1 MGLGIM
7 SSGDSYRTF
16 SLNPDPYKFRI
27 VKTSKINGLH
37 ISMINYPN
45 CTNYEGNKLLVT
57 TYDPRNRLS
66 IDPHFSGDG
75 GLVARFQP
83 TLIGWESAVSFVKG
97 LK

>member
-1 MGLGIM
+1 
-7 SSGDSYRTF
+7 
-16 SLNPDPYKFRI
+16 
-27 VKTSKINGLH
+27 
-37 ISMINYPN
+37 
-45 CTNYEGNKLLVT
+45 LLVT